1 MKIYVVNLKR
11 RTDRKEF
18 MISQFEKFGI
28 TNYEFVE
35 AVDGKTLDLNEVG
48 YSESKAARWCRPLT
62 KSEIGCSL
70 SHVKIYDKMVEDGLR
85 GIILE
90 DDTIITEEFSL
101 VTRND
106 FEESMGLV
114 MIGFSTS
121 PGKHM
126 ITNPELTS
134 NFAGFLGSP
143 QTCYFK
149 KENISVGNTVF
160 HKMDEH
166 SYKNNY
172 LIGTYAY
179 SPSLEQCKIFS
190 LFNKKAIVPADFVW
204 NMIHHTRTEI
214 DVWAPLKPI
223 AFPKSDESDIQLERQ
238 HVAYTLSPLASR

>member
-18 MISQFEKFGI
+18 MLSQFKEFGI
-28 TNYEFVE
+28 TDYEFVE
-35 AVDGKTLDLNEVG
+35 AVDGRTLDLNEVG
-48 YSESKAARWCRPLT
+48 YSESKASRWCRPLT

-70 SHVKIYDKMVEDGLR
+70 SHVKVYNKMVEDGSR

-90 DDTIITEEFSL
+90 DDTIITEELAEVAKDSFADN
-101 VTRND
+101 V
-106 FEESMGLV
+106 GLV
-114 MIGFSTS
+114 MLGFSTS

-126 ITNPELTS
+126 ITRPELTS
-134 NFAGFLGSP
+134 NFAGFLGAP

-149 KENISVGNTVF
+149 NENVTTGNTVF

-179 SPSLEQCKIFS
+179 SPSLPQCKLFS
-190 LFNKKAIVPADFVW
+190 LFNSKAIVPADFVW
-204 NMIHHTRTEI
+204 NMIHHARHEI

-223 AFPKSDESDIQLERQ
+223 AFPKSEESDIQIERQ
-238 HVAYTLSPLASR
+238 HISYILSPLASR